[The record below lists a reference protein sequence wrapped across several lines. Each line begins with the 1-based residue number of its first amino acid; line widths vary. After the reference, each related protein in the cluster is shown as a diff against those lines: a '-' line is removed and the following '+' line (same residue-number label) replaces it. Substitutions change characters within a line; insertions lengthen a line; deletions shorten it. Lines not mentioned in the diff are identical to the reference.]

1 MATEPG
7 IQVRQVKSMGETPA
21 EARQRAAEAAA
32 AGPKPPDATG
42 PDGPQGQGE
51 EVAEFTA
58 EHLAS
63 IREAEE
69 GFSAPSA
76 EGATVETGEE
86 TTEPPSPEK
95 AMDMIRQLSQDKLQ
109 LQTELS
115 AALNLV
121 DRYRAAHGDLD

>member
-32 AGPKPPDATG
+32 AGA
-42 PDGPQGQGE
+42 PQGKGE
-51 EVAEFTA
+51 EVPEFTA
-58 EHLAS
+58 EHLSS

-95 AMDMIRQLSQDKLQ
+95 AMKTIRQLSQDKNQ
-109 LQTELS
+109 AIAERD
-115 AALNLV
+115 AALGLV
-121 DRYRAAHGDLD
+121 ERYRAQYGDLD